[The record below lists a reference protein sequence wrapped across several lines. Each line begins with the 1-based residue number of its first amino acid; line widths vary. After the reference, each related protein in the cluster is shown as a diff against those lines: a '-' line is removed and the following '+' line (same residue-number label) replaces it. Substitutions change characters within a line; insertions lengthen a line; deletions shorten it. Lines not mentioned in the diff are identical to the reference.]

1 MHIGIAGPIAT
12 CDVLPLL
19 DAKSS
24 QLPAGSEGAP
34 LLATLITELLR
45 RGHRVSAFTL
55 STDLPLRTRGGVV
68 ARGRAF
74 ELHYRPCRPR
84 AWPPN
89 GRRPGRAM
97 DLYAFERAGLR
108 EAIAAAR
115 PDVVHA
121 HWAYEFA
128 WAALASGLPH
138 VITCHDSPLGV
149 ARFARDLRH
158 GAYRWMRAGIAWHV
172 LRLARRVTSVSPYM
186 AEQVQPLC
194 RVPVRVIANPVSVQ
208 AARGSTSETVGAPRV
223 LMASNGWSAWKNG
236 LAGLRAHALLQR
248 QVPDVELHL
257 FGRGSEEGGPA
268 WSAWRTLGAAPGV
281 VFNGPVAHAGL
292 LEAMVAS
299 DLLLHPALEES
310 FGTVLAEAMS
320 TGLPVV
326 AGSSSGAVPWVVGG
340 AGVLVD
346 VNRPEDMAEAMRRL
360 LQDPAALRTLG
371 ALGRERVRDCFSPAA
386 VAGQYEAEYAAALSQ
401 SRSPI
406 EVAA

>member
-12 CDVLPLL
+12 CDVLALL
-19 DAKSS
+19 DAESS
-24 QLPAGSEGAP
+24 YLPAGSEGAP

-55 STDLPLRTRGGVV
+55 STDLCLRTRAGVI
-68 ARGRAF
+68 ARGPAF

-128 WAALASGLPH
+128 WAAIGSGLPH
-138 VITCHDSPLGV
+138 VITCHDSPRGV

-172 LRLARRVTSVSPYM
+172 LRQARCVTSVSPYM
-186 AEQVQPLC
+186 AGQVQPLC
-194 RVPVRVIANPVSVQ
+194 RVPVRVVANPVS
-208 AARGSTSETVGAPRV
+208 ARAEREDVGPRAGAPRV
-223 LMASNGWSAWKNG
+223 LMASNGWSPWKNG

-248 QVPDVELHL
+248 QLPHVELHL

-268 WSAWRTLGAAPGV
+268 WSAWRELGSAPGV
-281 VFNGPVAHAGL
+281 VFNGPVAHGGL
-292 LEAMVAS
+292 LEAMAAS

-326 AGSSSGAVPWVVGG
+326 AGRSSGAVPWVVGG

-346 VNRPEDMAEAMRRL
+346 VTRPDDMAQALRRL
-360 LQDPAALRTLG
+360 LQDPAARRTLG

-386 VAGQYEAEYAAALSQ
+386 VATQYEREYEAALAQ
-401 SRSPI
+401 PRSPI